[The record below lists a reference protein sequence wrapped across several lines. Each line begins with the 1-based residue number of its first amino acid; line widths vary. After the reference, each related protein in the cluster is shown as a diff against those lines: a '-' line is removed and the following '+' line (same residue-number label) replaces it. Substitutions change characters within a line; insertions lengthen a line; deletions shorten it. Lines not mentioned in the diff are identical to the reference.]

1 MIIELNNKNKIIF
14 GEKID
19 GINYILRE
27 GVYGVAFNDAGQVAV
42 LKNEYGYF
50 LPGGG
55 LEDGEKL
62 EECLVR
68 EFNEELGCNIFIDKF
83 IGEASKYYFSEAFNQ
98 YRNPIGFFFKVII
111 NDDDLESIEKN
122 QTLIWMYPLDCIEL
136 LHEHQGWAVLEAT
149 KQTS

>member
-1 MIIELNNKNKIIF
+1 MIIELNNKNKVIF
-14 GEKID
+14 GEKVD
-19 GINYILRE
+19 GINYIQRE
-27 GVYGVAFNDAGQVAV
+27 GVYGVAFNDIGQVAV

-68 EFNEELGCNIFIDKF
+68 EFNEELGCSIFIDKF

-98 YRNPIGFFFKVII
+98 YRYPVGFFFKVII
-111 NDDDLESIEKN
+111 KNDDLESMEKD
-122 QTLIWMYPLDCIEL
+122 QILIWMYPHECIEF
-136 LHEHQGWAVLEAT
+136 LHEHQGWAVSEAT
-149 KQTS
+149 RQPS